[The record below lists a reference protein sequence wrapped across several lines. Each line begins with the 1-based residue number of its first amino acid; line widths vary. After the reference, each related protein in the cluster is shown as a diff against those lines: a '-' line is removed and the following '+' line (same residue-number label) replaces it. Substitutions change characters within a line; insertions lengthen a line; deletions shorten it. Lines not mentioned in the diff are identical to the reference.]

1 MGYRIINGNLYPVG
15 NFPEGVLNNQKINR
29 KNSTSFEN
37 ILKNEIKKDV
47 DFTISNHAAK
57 RLESR
62 NIKLSKLDMENIN
75 KGINMAKKKGSKDSV
90 IIYKDIALVTSIKN
104 RTIITAVN
112 KNESKNNIFTNI
124 DSIVML

>member
-15 NFPEGVLNNQKINR
+15 NFPEGVSNNQKINR

-37 ILKNEIKKDV
+37 ILKDEIKKDV

-62 NIKLSKLDMENIN
+62 NIKLSKADMENIN
-75 KGINMAKKKGSKDSV
+75 KGINMAKEKGSKDSV

-104 RTIITAVN
+104 RTIVTAVN